1 MLHKAYTLRNT
12 LNDRYHKPMSLVWV
26 IIQDQILFFA
36 WLVISH
42 QVVKL
47 NTYHKT
53 LTTLSYRILSCFLLH
68 FVELKTENEP
78 IVQIAGVLLRAPP
91 LPCVIG
97 CYTMLHLKES
107 GKQDSFLSFSS
118 IELEGELSQI
128 CFSWFIRGIRNSSIC
143 VYICYS
149 GLWMYSIE
157 AIFCSR
163 LSHRDSVQ
171 RRR

>member
-1 MLHKAYTLRNT
+1 MLYKAYDLRT
-12 LNDRYHKPMSLVWV
+12 TRGGKYHRPISLVWI

-68 FVELKTENEP
+68 FVELKTENAP
-78 IVQIAGVLLRAPP
+78 IVQIAGVILHAHP

-97 CYTMLHLKES
+97 CYTMMHLKES
-107 GKQDSFLSFSS
+107 GKQDCFLSISS

-128 CFSWFIRGIRNSSIC
+128 CFS
-143 VYICYS
+143 
-149 GLWMYSIE
+149 
-157 AIFCSR
+157 
-163 LSHRDSVQ
+163 
-171 RRR
+171 